1 MPVRQHDLDW
11 FAARLLPEVYDIN
24 QRLKY
29 ERNTKRLE
37 ALYHELAP
45 MKFRITEPTF
55 FWGKERQV
63 GEIMDAPV
71 GPYRNTV
78 VGGQGL
84 VRVPQFEEIMTDT
97 TAAATAPDT
106 GTIAA
111 PPAGTFAQAT
121 ASVLNPTPAAP
132 KAKPAPLAARVRALT
147 ARKAKFQDLAAGL
160 LSAGETAMAT
170 IENDGPGILQRANQA
185 TQDEVTAIL
194 DLDDA
199 MKQFADTNG
208 APLAD

>member
-1 MPVRQHDLDW
+1 
-11 FAARLLPEVYDIN
+11 
-24 QRLKY
+24 
-29 ERNTKRLE
+29 
-37 ALYHELAP
+37 
-45 MKFRITEPTF
+45 MKFKITSPVF
-55 FWGKERQV
+55 FWGKERQP

-84 VRVPQFEEIMTDT
+84 VRVPQFEEISVTDT
-97 TAAATAPDT
+97 TTAAPTAPATTPATA
-106 GTIAA
+106 
-111 PPAGTFAQAT
+111 TFAQAT
-121 ASVLNPTPAAP
+121 AAVLNPAPVAP

-160 LSAGETAMAT
+160 LTAGETAMAT
-170 IENDGPGILQRANQA
+170 IENDGPGILTRANQS

-199 MKQFADTNG
+199 MKQFAESNG
-208 APLAD
+208 APLV